1 MNFNREVNFVTKTN
15 GRGYW
20 STIEK
25 TVQINRVALAYVDED
40 GTFGELRAYFDPTEW
55 DVDNDGLIYTDSAW
69 MSGFRECI
77 KTLGFSDEAVD
88 DISYSEAGMQG
99 DNYVSMDVGS
109 DFIRECSP
117 LYRFAVNKEAI
128 NI

>member
-20 STIEK
+20 STTEK

-40 GTFGELRAYFDPTEW
+40 STFGELRAYFDPKEW

-69 MSGFRECI
+69 MRSFSSCMA
-77 KTLGFSDEAVD
+77 TLGFSAQAIA
-88 DISYSEAGMQG
+88 DINYSEAGMQG
-99 DNYVSMDVGS
+99 DNYVSMDVGG
-109 DFIRECSP
+109 DFIRECEA
-117 LYRFAVNKEAI
+117 LHRFVINKQAVNM
-128 NI
+128 